1 MKLYKSTEGYE
12 YTEDEVLTAAKE
24 SDMSLDDY
32 VAEFG
37 ITPSTQGEP
46 GKKKPVAVK
55 GAPVTGKVKSTE
67 SKQAPISS
75 VSKKKLWTNTPQPS
89 FGDIV
94 TGQKFDFKTEG
105 QSEEYKKQQK
115 ALKTKKTKSKPIN
128 VVEKP
133 KEEFGVIKPEDLAGS
148 EEEVEAYISATL
160 SRYGLKPEQTG
171 FGNYI
176 TLRSASG
183 DKLYK
188 SLTREGT
195 YIPDDLP
202 AVSVG
207 GDVEELKASAI
218 TLNNYI
224 KSHGD
229 PDFIN
234 KSKQKYAP
242 KYAQGV
248 QFSSPKSRT
257 FEEKLKEY
265 NNDLVSKFKTKENLM
280 YDKPSGE
287 TMGTAAVGYAGPRVT
302 PVRKDVTLYEKDFD
316 TPEEYKLYQSW
327 KKNGIIPIPSTEKL
341 ENFIRIKN
349 ADYRE
354 KKFTEFMADLE
365 PEERVALSAIKE
377 GKKDFRENVVEQG
390 AILNQKSIDLNKKIE
405 KANKIPL
412 NDAEKMSLMNEYTA
426 LTADIDLY
434 KENVAL
440 VNKEAPSI
448 EAVAKTALDDYN
460 RFNQAITGIKSIG
473 TDVLYAGADVITSFA
488 AATQGMSGTS
498 YNVRKSLLKP
508 LLLDP
513 IYALKSDLN
522 KEGEM
527 YQKDLHVAEIRSM
540 KDAGR
545 WGASVLT
552 QMPASLS
559 LAVTGEFAMPL
570 FFLSGFGG
578 KAYEIAN
585 AEQNALNRLER
596 NKNLIDAGMI
606 TSPEQIAEV
615 QKQML
620 QDKKI
625 LAIPESTK
633 ITSAVLSGTA
643 EVIFEKLGTLNLIK
657 KTKHAL
663 DLIPP
668 AEIKASLKRFGKETV
683 VGAPI
688 EGITEGFTRV
698 TNNFGDIYLLGQDKN
713 LFDGV
718 PDDIAGGTFM
728 GPGFAAGGG
737 MNNIAKAA
745 VSEITTKAEYRQREQ
760 KLKEIQQL
768 TGLED
773 ITGLTV
779 KEVNKLKLNPEVKK
793 AVNELI
799 VEMDGEDL
807 KVLDRLG
814 KDFSIAD
821 AKKIGDLNMQLRKTL
836 REWSSVSK
844 NSELSDSELK
854 TLKDYYENKYNTIF
868 TQREAY
874 LNDEQLKA
882 NNRTKSTKQRVL
894 FSMAEGTKIY
904 QARLLQK
911 TSINAISDFKKLD
924 NASKQPYYDQAAD
937 QLRVESTD
945 PNFTPLKSDIAKVA
959 TEIYVNENLGA
970 KLKEDIKNAQQYSE
984 DSGLNTNIQIFEGKD
999 ASENSLK
1006 AAEQIYGKGT
1016 AKYNE
1021 VKEQIAKGASFEG
1034 FNENGQIVIHIPN
1047 SIANGKTSVGSHEV
1061 LHSVVSNAIKSNQEL
1076 ANKAGLS
1083 LFEYLEKEQPD
1094 LHAVVSER
1102 MKAYDQ
1108 ETTSNY
1114 GEEIMNALSDSF
1126 SDGGKPSDTV
1136 LTKISKVLYKISNGK
1151 IGIPDNSIDV
1161 VSLESMDGKAIYELI
1176 KSFHNVAGRGEKGKT
1191 KARILVTTPDEEE
1204 SVETIKVKF
1213 SKSIQEKMDALDEQ
1227 LNNDEIDYD
1236 TYEVRMD
1243 ALVKEE
1249 EKVLKA
1255 NKEGKVAE
1263 EKPKEVKKETP
1274 EDEAKSV
1281 VANNKGLVA
1290 SDKVQKIYD
1299 TEGVN
1304 GAQKIID
1311 LFRPITSK
1319 IVDKRRD
1326 APGFDKELLTDEIET
1341 GIGGILDLI
1350 QKYKPESGIPLA
1362 AYINKYL
1369 PVRAIATSRRILG
1382 ETFSKDVE
1390 DQKGLMA
1397 TETADQFT
1405 ETAMPDK
1412 PKYKTILESNV
1423 FDQEVIKSVT
1433 DKLKIVLRTL
1443 KSKINEPISKNTTV
1457 TPLVNEIRNEMGTQ
1471 ADIDIKRALGGKEG
1485 GVLKNNLI
1493 KNKKAILENMTTTWL
1508 MGKDTKSGVQGGVPS
1523 AIQKQINGKWV
1534 SYPDWIGQKIDREKT
1549 TTNLAGKTSGA
1560 EIVRRLPNAA
1570 NNISNEEFLS
1580 WFVEPSGNPIRGRK
1594 ESLSK
1599 ALGEELSFDIFKKEL
1614 EEDGEIAKVFEKNQE
1629 LKDVVLLDTYINEVA
1644 KQIDRGTVKFSKSTK
1659 SELEYNMK
1667 IADSQGGASL
1677 MDDIAVT
1684 QGNSEDDK
1692 RDRLIYEGA
1701 IAINDFKNT
1710 LKSPISS
1717 YKAEIKKANGE
1728 FNIQIFNNPKIPDYL
1743 KDEYLDK
1750 NREVN
1755 KNDVAEIGDKL
1766 AKILPK
1772 EFLDA
1777 VGIQIFGY
1785 HNKLL
1790 DPAFEK
1796 GGKGGP
1802 RAEFYDRSQEL
1813 KEAFDSNNVPNN
1825 TGVDFSK
1832 VRIMNINAP
1841 GGKNG
1846 LFRRII
1852 DLQESNESDVNKK
1865 IEKLVE
1871 LLPEITDANTEN
1883 KKAAV
1888 LFTEKIGELLLD
1900 EKINF
1905 NAVVDLLKAQTNFVM
1920 GLRALTNLSVVELR
1934 SGKQE
1939 EKKKGEHI
1947 NPNVHKMTKLVGL
1960 YAEAL
1965 SSLSEGGL
1973 KSDILKKLNY
1983 ELNLLFTDHS
1993 QALMNLPDSKIMD
2006 NLGSPTSRDGFK
2018 RFNLIPEVKKYLY
2031 TPSGSLFNEIE
2042 LTNQIE
2048 NEKNAIRN
2056 LAKFSKI
2063 VSDGIQ
2069 AETVR
2074 GLLNNNQLEELQ
2086 KEIEANYSTK
2096 LKLGNES
2103 NDIRTSLF
2111 NYDDPIA
2118 RKMSNGVDLRITE
2131 GLIRNNKKTYLL
2143 YADGKIVGQ
2152 FETVNQAKDLIKY
2165 IEDNLI
2171 KPTAIEQS
2179 PVKFSLSSRRD
2190 LKWRQTDEA
2199 LATNFKVGD
2208 IDYKIALIETAY
2220 MEYDEKTESILY
2232 DLADKNNLN
2241 EDILT
2246 AWEGEAY
2253 NLEFWDKKQGNGIT
2267 GTGNAAEVFGI
2278 VINGVIDIANKKNIK
2293 SFIFTAKEQSRIKL
2307 YDAISS
2313 VVANKLDWN
2322 NYSKDGV
2329 YIISKEGKPNNGK
2342 VKFSKSLDK
2351 EFNIILAQ
2359 NKGVSPAIK
2368 YSGITA
2374 KRQGSSK
2381 GKYKF
2386 FLPPGAED
2394 FEGLLYNFI
2403 GKGKLGEEQAKFFEE
2418 TLIDPYW
2425 NGISEIESARQRIK
2439 KDFIALKEAF
2449 PDASKKITKRIP
2461 GGDFT
2466 YDQAI
2471 RVYLWA
2477 KEGKKIPDLS
2487 KSDQTMLTRLIAN
2500 DNELS
2505 AFANGLE
2512 LISGRDGQW
2521 SDPSEYWDSET
2532 IVSELN
2538 DMTEKIGRK
2547 KYLEEFIK
2555 NSDEIFSKENL
2566 NKVEALYGEG
2576 IRDAIEDS
2584 LYRMTNGKNR
2594 SQGTGRFTAA
2604 VSTWLNGSVAEI
2616 MFLNTKSGVL
2626 QLISALNY
2634 LNLRDNNPVMAGKAL
2649 LDFPQF
2655 SEDFAKIFNSDM
2667 MKERRQGLKED
2678 VSAAEIAN
2686 AAATAKNKVRATVAY
2701 LAKIGFTPTTIADA
2715 LAIGFGGAT
2724 FYRNRIN
2731 TYKKQGMP
2739 ETEAEA
2745 KAWKD
2750 FTRLTNKSAQSND
2763 PALIS
2768 QQQAEPI
2775 GRLILAFGNATLQMN
2790 RIMKKSA
2797 RDLINGRGN
2806 PSEHVSKILFY
2817 GFIQNAI
2824 FSAMQKALFIGL
2836 FGLDDEDEDKK
2847 KKKTAEEKAFET
2859 ADDMLD
2865 SFLRGSGLAGAIVST
2880 AKNTTQQYFK
2890 QREKKQKGDQAY
2902 TLIEGLNLSP
2912 SLGSKARKIY
2922 GAIQEEKFNRAV
2934 MEKMGGQL
2942 MLEGRLNPSPAY
2954 MVGAKV
2960 TSALTNLPADRLLD
2974 KVTNISEA
2982 LDARN
2987 ENWQRAML
2995 MIGYKPFEIDVKNE
3009 EQEAVKAQAK
3019 IEREDEVFIKGVEK
3033 KKAQIK
3039 RIRSMSPEERRV
3051 YVDSIRATVPAKIER
3066 AKRRRKLLY
3075 GK

>member
-1 MKLYKSTEGYE
+1 MKLYKNTEGYE
-12 YTEDEVLTAAKE
+12 YTEDEVLAAAKE
-24 SDMSLDDY
+24 SNMALEDY
-32 VAEFG
+32 IVEFD
-37 ITPSTQGEP
+37 ITPVGQGEP
-46 GKKKPVAVK
+46 GKKKPAAAK
-55 GAPVTGKVKSTE
+55 GAPAAGKAKDTA
-67 SKQAPISS
+67 SKPAATSLG
-75 VSKKKLWTNTPQPS
+75 SKKKLWKEEVQPQTQTDGTFVAKPK
-89 FGDIV
+89 ILKPKV
-94 TGQKFDFKTEG
+94 IKEPTIKEKVEEG
-105 QSEEYKKQQK
+105 KQIMQEGKERTKPQRELKAKISLPSEEDILDISTNVQGTDYDKLAPEEKLYVDDKAVNILQNAYGKDSQYDLSPSEIELKSREILSKAKQ
-115 ALKTKKTKSKPIN
+115 TKKTI
-128 VVEKP
+128 
-133 KEEFGVIKPEDLAGS
+133 
-148 EEEVEAYISATL
+148 EEESYTSKLLNVDLLKGLNYLGEAFASV
-160 SRYGLKPEQTG
+160 PETIYTIGAIPQ
-171 FGNYI
+171 NIYAAI
-176 TLRSASG
+176 SG
-183 DKLYK
+183 DKNWEASPEKFKKTFGVENPIMDKFIDEQERLGKMQTIYNNANYDSVSISENIADRNYVDAFKLMGSGLAESVPISIAMMAGGAELKLAELAAGSTVALAGPNIRQQEEENPEQSELTSVIKGFGMAGAESVFSAIGEGSLGKVYKDIVKKEGAEVGSKIFKDGLVTMYQSALKKFGAPAAMLGEGLEEVATTITQNMINNKNPFEGAMDSFILGAGGGGLYG
-188 SLTREGT
+188 SPLTIAKGIDGFKQGVVVHKINKQLKTENLENLVTAFKPEFQSSPAKIKAAIIPGSTKILDNQVDTSVNNGDMTVEEGDKIKLNFRQT
-195 YIPDDLP
+195 QGIVNALQPLELSDEDLP
-202 AVSVG
+202 AAV
-207 GDVEELKASAI
+207 DLIKEKKQLEEVVK
-218 TLNNYI
+218 
-224 KSHGD
+224 KVGD
-229 PDFIN
+229 P
-234 KSKQKYAP
+234 SL
-242 KYAQGV
+242 
-248 QFSSPKSRT
+248 T
-257 FEEKLKEY
+257 
-265 NNDLVSKFKTKENLM
+265 
-280 YDKPSGE
+280 
-287 TMGTAAVGYAGPRVT
+287 
-302 PVRKDVTLYEKDFD
+302 
-316 TPEEYKLYQSW
+316 
-327 KKNGIIPIPSTEKL
+327 
-341 ENFIRIKN
+341 
-349 ADYRE
+349 
-354 KKFTEFMADLE
+354 
-365 PEERVALSAIKE
+365 
-377 GKKDFRENVVEQG
+377 VEQG
-390 AILNQKSIDLNKKIE
+390 NRIKEIN
-405 KANKIPL
+405 
-412 NDAEKMSLMNEYTA
+412 TA
-426 LTADIDLY
+426 LTGIGENNA
-434 KENVAL
+434 KKKATENVSTLEGNIKAL
-440 VNKEAPSI
+440 EKYANTLGQVEFEN
-448 EAVAKTALDDYN
+448 AVGEGKGVESFNTVDEFKTALE
-460 RFNQAITGIKSIG
+460 T
-473 TDVLYAGADVITSFA
+473 AGLDEAFVEEAMNAD
-488 AATQGMSGTS
+488 
-498 YNVRKSLLKP
+498 
-508 LLLDP
+508 
-513 IYALKSDLN
+513 
-522 KEGEM
+522 
-527 YQKDLHVAEIRSM
+527 
-540 KDAGR
+540 
-545 WGASVLT
+545 
-552 QMPASLS
+552 
-559 LAVTGEFAMPL
+559 
-570 FFLSGFGG
+570 GF
-578 KAYEIAN
+578 
-585 AEQNALNRLER
+585 
-596 NKNLIDAGMI
+596 
-606 TSPEQIAEV
+606 
-615 QKQML
+615 ML
-620 QDKKI
+620 
-625 LAIPESTK
+625 P
-633 ITSAVLSGTA
+633 
-643 EVIFEKLGTLNLIK
+643 
-657 KTKHAL
+657 
-663 DLIPP
+663 
-668 AEIKASLKRFGKETV
+668 
-683 VGAPI
+683 
-688 EGITEGFTRV
+688 
-698 TNNFGDIYLLGQDKN
+698 
-713 LFDGV
+713 
-718 PDDIAGGTFM
+718 
-728 GPGFAAGGG
+728 
-737 MNNIAKAA
+737 
-745 VSEITTKAEYRQREQ
+745 
-760 KLKEIQQL
+760 
-768 TGLED
+768 
-773 ITGLTV
+773 
-779 KEVNKLKLNPEVKK
+779 
-793 AVNELI
+793 
-799 VEMDGEDL
+799 
-807 KVLDRLG
+807 
-814 KDFSIAD
+814 
-821 AKKIGDLNMQLRKTL
+821 
-836 REWSSVSK
+836 
-844 NSELSDSELK
+844 
-854 TLKDYYENKYNTIF
+854 
-868 TQREAY
+868 
-874 LNDEQLKA
+874 
-882 NNRTKSTKQRVL
+882 
-894 FSMAEGTKIY
+894 
-904 QARLLQK
+904 
-911 TSINAISDFKKLD
+911 
-924 NASKQPYYDQAAD
+924 
-937 QLRVESTD
+937 
-945 PNFTPLKSDIAKVA
+945 
-959 TEIYVNENLGA
+959 
-970 KLKEDIKNAQQYSE
+970 
-984 DSGLNTNIQIFEGKD
+984 
-999 ASENSLK
+999 
-1006 AAEQIYGKGT
+1006 
-1016 AKYNE
+1016 
-1021 VKEQIAKGASFEG
+1021 
-1034 FNENGQIVIHIPN
+1034 NGQIVINKQVAAQSNLHTMGHELLHKILKSEFTDPAKATELKDQFLAQLT
-1047 SIANGKTSVGSHEV
+1047 SEERALLDERILAVDKNGKRLYSDEDLAAAPDEYLTQYFQIIADKKIPWSEKLGDSLER
-1061 LHSVVSNAIKSNQEL
+1061 LWKNFLGKIFKSKGYNKLEFADGKDIYRFINDYAKTIKSGKISQRAQDL
-1076 ANKAGLS
+1076 AKAGIS
-1083 LFEYLEKEQPD
+1083 VQ
-1094 LHAVVSER
+1094 
-1102 MKAYDQ
+1102 
-1108 ETTSNY
+1108 
-1114 GEEIMNALSDSF
+1114 
-1126 SDGGKPSDTV
+1126 KP
-1136 LTKISKVLYKISNGK
+1136 I
-1151 IGIPDNSIDV
+1151 
-1161 VSLESMDGKAIYELI
+1161 A
-1176 KSFHNVAGRGEKGKT
+1176 A
-1191 KARILVTTPDEEE
+1191 
-1204 SVETIKVKF
+1204 

-1255 NKEGKVAE
+1255 NKEGKAAE
-1263 EKPKEVKKETP
+1263 AKPKEAKKETP

-1341 GIGGILDLI
+1341 GVGGILDLI

-1390 DQKGLMA
+1390 DQKGLTA

-1405 ETAMPDK
+1405 EIAMPDK

-1457 TPLVNEIRNEMGTQ
+1457 TPLVNEIRNEMGAQ
-1471 ADIDIKRALGGKEG
+1471 ADIDIKKALGGKEG

-1534 SYPDWIGQKIDREKT
+1534 SYPDWVGQKIDREKT

-1580 WFVEPSGNPIRGRK
+1580 WFLEPSGNPIRGRK

-1614 EEDGEIAKVFEKNQE
+1614 EEGGEIAKVFERNQE
-1629 LKDVVLLDTYINEVA
+1629 LKNVVLLDTYINEVA

-1684 QGNSEDDK
+1684 QGDSEDDK

-1728 FNIQIFNNPKIPDYL
+1728 FNIQIFNNPKIPNYL

-1750 NREVN
+1750 NRKVN

-1846 LFRRII
+1846 LFRRIV

-1871 LLPEITDANTEN
+1871 LLPEIADANTEN
-1883 KKAAV
+1883 KKVAV

-1905 NAVVDLLKAQTNFVM
+1905 NAVADLLKAQTNFVM

-1947 NPNVHKMTKLVGL
+1947 NPNVHKMTELVGL

-1993 QALMNLPDSKIMD
+1993 QALMNLADSKIMD

-2179 PVKFSLSSRRD
+2179 PIKFSLSSRRD

-2425 NGISEIESARQRIK
+2425 NGISEIEAARQRIK

-2449 PDASKKITKRIP
+2449 PGAAKKITKRIP
-2461 GGDFT
+2461 SGDFT

-2487 KSDQTMLTRLIAN
+2487 KSDQTMLTRLVAN
-2500 DNELS
+2500 DVELS
-2505 AFANGLE
+2505 TFANGLE

-2576 IRDAIEDS
+2576 VRDAIEDS

-2616 MFLNTKSGVL
+2616 MFLNTKSGIL

-2655 SEDFAKIFNSDM
+2655 SKDFAKIFNSDM

-2686 AAATAKNKVRATVAY
+2686 AAATAKNKIRATVAY

-2739 ETEAEA
+2739 EEEAEA

-2797 RDLINGRGN
+2797 KDLINGRGN
-2806 PSEHVSKILFY
+2806 PSEHVAKILFY
-2817 GFIQNAI
+2817 GFIQNAL

-2836 FGLDDEDEDKK
+2836 FGGEDEEEDKK
-2847 KKKTAEEKAFET
+2847 KKKTTEEKAFEM

-2865 SFLRGSGLAGAIVST
+2865 SFLRGSGLAGAVVST

-2942 MLEGRLNPSPAY
+2942 MLEGRFNPSPAY

-2995 MIGYKPFEIDVKNE
+2995 MIGYKPFEIGVKNE

-3019 IEREDEVFIKGVEK
+3019 IEREDEVFIQGVEK

-3039 RIRSMSPEERRV
+3039 RIRSMSPEERRA

>member
-24 SDMSLDDY
+24 SNMSIDDY
-32 VAEFG
+32 IVEFD
-37 ITPSTQGEP
+37 ITPTEEGEP
-46 GKKKPVAVK
+46 GKKKPVAEK
-55 GAPVTGKVKSTE
+55 GAPATGKAKST
-67 SKQAPISS
+67 
-75 VSKKKLWTNTPQPS
+75 VSKPAPTSSASRKKLFKEEVQPQTQTDGTFVAKPK
-89 FGDIV
+89 ILKPKV
-94 TGQKFDFKTEG
+94 AKEPTIKEKVEEG
-105 QSEEYKKQQK
+105 KQIMQEGKERTKPQRELKVKISLPSEEDI
-115 ALKTKKTKSKPIN
+115 LDISTN
-128 VVEKP
+128 V
-133 KEEFGVIKPEDLAGS
+133 
-148 EEEVEAYISATL
+148 
-160 SRYGLKPEQTG
+160 
-171 FGNYI
+171 
-176 TLRSASG
+176 
-183 DKLYK
+183 
-188 SLTREGT
+188 
-195 YIPDDLP
+195 
-202 AVSVG
+202 
-207 GDVEELKASAI
+207 
-218 TLNNYI
+218 
-224 KSHGD
+224 
-229 PDFIN
+229 
-234 KSKQKYAP
+234 
-242 KYAQGV
+242 QGI
-248 QFSSPKSRT
+248 
-257 FEEKLKEY
+257 E
-265 NNDLVSKFKTKENLM
+265 
-280 YDKPSGE
+280 YDK
-287 TMGTAAVGYAGPRVT
+287 
-302 PVRKDVTLYEKDFD
+302 
-316 TPEEYKLYQSW
+316 
-327 KKNGIIPIPSTEKL
+327 
-341 ENFIRIKN
+341 
-349 ADYRE
+349 
-354 KKFTEFMADLE
+354 LE
-365 PEERVALSAIKE
+365 PEEKLYIDNKSADILQKAYGEDTEYDLSPSEIELKSREILSKAKQTKKTIEEESYGSKLLNVDLLKGLNYLGEAFASVPETIYTIGAIPQNIYAAISGDKNWEASPEKFKKTFGVENPIMDKFITEQERLGKAQTIYNNANYDSTSITENISDGNYVDAFKLMGSGLAESAPISIAMMAGGAELKLGELAAGSTVALAGPNIRQQEQENPEQSELTSVIKGFGMAGAESVFSAIGEGSLGKVYKDIIKKE
-377 GKKDFRENVVEQG
+377 GVEVGSKIFKDGLVTMYQSALKKFGAPAAMLGEGIEEVATTVTQNMINNKNPFEGTLDSFVLGVGGGGLYGSPLTIAKGIDGFKNGVTVHKINKQLKAENLDNLVTAFKPEFQSSPAKIKAAIIPGSIKILDNQVETDVNNGKMTKEEGDKVKLNFRQTQGIVNALEPLGLSDEDLPAAVDLIKEKKQLEEVVKKVGDPSLTVEQG
-390 AILNQKSIDLNKKIE
+390 NRIKEIN
-405 KANKIPL
+405 
-412 NDAEKMSLMNEYTA
+412 TA
-426 LTADIDLY
+426 LTGIGESNAKKKY
-434 KENVAL
+434 AENVSTLEGNIKSLEGYANTL
-440 VNKEAPSI
+440 GQVEFENPVGEGKGVESFNTI
-448 EAVAKTALDDYN
+448 DEFKTALE
-460 RFNQAITGIKSIG
+460 T
-473 TDVLYAGADVITSFA
+473 AG
-488 AATQGMSGTS
+488 
-498 YNVRKSLLKP
+498 
-508 LLLDP
+508 LDE
-513 IYALKSDLN
+513 A
-522 KEGEM
+522 
-527 YQKDLHVAEIRSM
+527 
-540 KDAGR
+540 
-545 WGASVLT
+545 
-552 QMPASLS
+552 
-559 LAVTGEFAMPL
+559 F
-570 FFLSGFGG
+570 
-578 KAYEIAN
+578 
-585 AEQNALNRLER
+585 
-596 NKNLIDAGMI
+596 
-606 TSPEQIAEV
+606 
-615 QKQML
+615 
-620 QDKKI
+620 
-625 LAIPESTK
+625 
-633 ITSAVLSGTA
+633 
-643 EVIFEKLGTLNLIK
+643 
-657 KTKHAL
+657 
-663 DLIPP
+663 
-668 AEIKASLKRFGKETV
+668 
-683 VGAPI
+683 
-688 EGITEGFTRV
+688 
-698 TNNFGDIYLLGQDKN
+698 
-713 LFDGV
+713 
-718 PDDIAGGTFM
+718 
-728 GPGFAAGGG
+728 
-737 MNNIAKAA
+737 
-745 VSEITTKAEYRQREQ
+745 
-760 KLKEIQQL
+760 
-768 TGLED
+768 
-773 ITGLTV
+773 
-779 KEVNKLKLNPEVKK
+779 
-793 AVNELI
+793 VNEA
-799 VEMDGEDL
+799 MD
-807 KVLDRLG
+807 
-814 KDFSIAD
+814 AD
-821 AKKIGDLNMQLRKTL
+821 
-836 REWSSVSK
+836 
-844 NSELSDSELK
+844 
-854 TLKDYYENKYNTIF
+854 
-868 TQREAY
+868 
-874 LNDEQLKA
+874 
-882 NNRTKSTKQRVL
+882 
-894 FSMAEGTKIY
+894 
-904 QARLLQK
+904 
-911 TSINAISDFKKLD
+911 
-924 NASKQPYYDQAAD
+924 
-937 QLRVESTD
+937 
-945 PNFTPLKSDIAKVA
+945 
-959 TEIYVNENLGA
+959 
-970 KLKEDIKNAQQYSE
+970 
-984 DSGLNTNIQIFEGKD
+984 
-999 ASENSLK
+999 
-1006 AAEQIYGKGT
+1006 
-1016 AKYNE
+1016 
-1021 VKEQIAKGASFEG
+1021 G
-1034 FNENGQIVIHIPN
+1034 FMLPNGQIVIN
-1047 SIANGKTSVGSHEV
+1047 KQIAAQSNLNTMGHELLHKILKSEFSDPVKGAKLKDQFLEQLTTEERSLLDERILAVDKSGKRLYSDED
-1061 LHSVVSNAIKSNQEL
+1061 LIA
-1076 ANKAGLS
+1076 APD
-1083 LFEYLEKEQPD
+1083 EYLTQYFQIIADKKIPWSEK
-1094 LHAVVSER
+1094 
-1102 MKAYDQ
+1102 
-1108 ETTSNY
+1108 
-1114 GEEIMNALSDSF
+1114 LSDSLERLWKNF
-1126 SDGGKPSDTV
+1126 LGKFFKDKGYNNLEFADGKDIYRFINDYAKTIKSGKISQRAQD
-1136 LTKISKVLYKISNGK
+1136 LTKAGV
-1151 IGIPDNSIDV
+1151 SIQ
-1161 VSLESMDGKAIYELI
+1161 KPIA
-1176 KSFHNVAGRGEKGKT
+1176 A
-1191 KARILVTTPDEEE
+1191 
-1204 SVETIKVKF
+1204 

-1249 EKVLKA
+1249 EKALKA
-1255 NKEGKVAE
+1255 QKEGKPVE
-1263 EKPKEVKKETP
+1263 EKPKEVKKETKKETP
-1274 EDEAKSV
+1274 EEEAKSV
-1281 VANNKGLVA
+1281 VASNKGLVA

-1341 GIGGILDLI
+1341 GVGGILDLI

-1382 ETFSKDVE
+1382 ETFSKDIE

-1405 ETAMPDK
+1405 NTAMPDK
-1412 PKYKTILESNV
+1412 PRYKTILESNV
-1423 FDQEVIKSVT
+1423 FDNEVIKSVT
-1433 DKLKIVLRTL
+1433 DKLKLTLRTL
-1443 KSKINEPISKNTTV
+1443 KSKIDAPISKNTTV
-1457 TPLVNEIRNEMGTQ
+1457 TPLISEIRDEMGKQ

-1485 GVLKNNLI
+1485 GVLKMNLI
-1493 KNKKAILENMTTTWL
+1493 KHKKAILENMTTTWL
-1508 MGKDTKSGVQGGVPS
+1508 MGKDTKNGVQGGVPS
-1523 AIQKQINGKWV
+1523 AIQKQVNGRWV
-1534 SYPDWIGQKIDREKT
+1534 SYPDWVGKKIDREKT

-1560 EIVRRLPNAA
+1560 ELVRRLPNAA

-1580 WFVEPSGNPIRGRK
+1580 WFLEPSGNPIRGRK

-1629 LKDVVLLDTYINEVA
+1629 LKNVVLLDTYINEVA

-1684 QGNSEDDK
+1684 QGDSEDDK

-1710 LKSPISS
+1710 IKFPVST
-1717 YKAEIKKANGE
+1717 YKGEIKKANGE
-1728 FNIQIFNNPKIPDYL
+1728 FDIQIFNSPKIS
-1743 KDEYLDK
+1743 DEQKNDYLDK
-1750 NREVN
+1750 DRKVN
-1755 KNDVAEIGDKL
+1755 KNDVVEIGDKL
-1766 AKILPK
+1766 AKVLPK

-1790 DPAFEK
+1790 DPAYEK

-1802 RAEFYDRSQEL
+1802 KAEFYDKSQEL
-1813 KEAFDSNNVPNN
+1813 KKAFDSNNVPNN
-1825 TGVDFSK
+1825 TGIDFSK

-1841 GGKNG
+1841 GGKEG

-1852 DLQESNESDVNKK
+1852 ELQESNENVNKK
-1865 IEKLVE
+1865 LDQLVE

-1883 KKAAV
+1883 KKAVV

-1900 EKINF
+1900 GKINF
-1905 NAVVDLLKAQTNFVM
+1905 NAVIDLLKAQTNFVM

-1934 SGKQE
+1934 DGKQE

-1947 NPNVHKMTKLVGL
+1947 NPNVHKMTEIVGL

-1965 SSLSEGGL
+1965 NLLSEGAV
-1973 KSDILKKLNY
+1973 KADVIKKLNY
-1983 ELNLLFTDHS
+1983 ELNLLFTDHL
-1993 QALMNLPDSKIMD
+1993 QALMNLSDSKVMD
-2006 NLGSPTSRDGFK
+2006 KLGSPTSRDGFK

-2031 TPSGSLFNEIE
+2031 TPSGKLFNEIE
-2042 LTNQIE
+2042 LSNQIE
-2048 NEKNAIRN
+2048 NEKNTIKN
-2056 LAKFSKI
+2056 FTKFSKI

-2074 GLLNNNQLEELQ
+2074 GLLNNNQIDALQ
-2086 KEIEANYSTK
+2086 KEIEANYGITPTF
-2096 LKLGNES
+2096 GNEN

-2118 RKMSNGVDLRITE
+2118 QKMSNGVDLRITE

-2143 YADGKIVGQ
+2143 YANGKIVGQ

-2171 KPTAIEQS
+2171 KPKAI
-2179 PVKFSLSSRRD
+2179 
-2190 LKWRQTDEA
+2190 A
-2199 LATNFKVGD
+2199 
-2208 IDYKIALIETAY
+2208 
-2220 MEYDEKTESILY
+2220 
-2232 DLADKNNLN
+2232 
-2241 EDILT
+2241 
-2246 AWEGEAY
+2246 
-2253 NLEFWDKKQGNGIT
+2253 
-2267 GTGNAAEVFGI
+2267 
-2278 VINGVIDIANKKNIK
+2278 
-2293 SFIFTAKEQSRIKL
+2293 
-2307 YDAISS
+2307 
-2313 VVANKLDWN
+2313 
-2322 NYSKDGV
+2322 
-2329 YIISKEGKPNNGK
+2329 EGKP
-2342 VKFSKSLDK
+2342 KFSKSIDR
-2351 EFNIILAQ
+2351 EFNNILAR

-2403 GKGKLGEEQAKFFEE
+2403 GKGETGEEQAKFFEK

-2425 NGISEIESARQRIK
+2425 NGVSEIESARQRIK

-2449 PDASKKITKRIP
+2449 PEAAQKITKRIP
-2461 GGDFT
+2461 GGAFT

-2487 KSDQTMLTRLIAN
+2487 KFDQAMLTRLVTN
-2500 DNELS
+2500 DIQLS
-2505 AFANGLE
+2505 TFANGLE

-2521 SDPSEYWDSET
+2521 SDPGEYWDSET

-2555 NSDEIFSKENL
+2555 NSDEMFSKENL

-2584 LYRMTNGKNR
+2584 LYRMINGKNR

-2655 SEDFAKIFNSDM
+2655 SKDFAKIFNSDM

-2731 TYKKQGMP
+2731 TYKEQGMS
-2739 ETEAEA
+2739 ELEAET

-2775 GRLILAFGNATLQMN
+2775 GRLVLAFGNATLQMN

-2806 PSEHVSKILFY
+2806 PSEHVAKILFY
-2817 GFIQNAI
+2817 GFIQNAL

-2836 FGLDDEDEDKK
+2836 FGGDDDEEKDKK
-2847 KKKTAEEKAFET
+2847 KKKTTEEKAFET

-2880 AKNTTQQYFK
+2880 AKNTAQQYLK

-2934 MEKMGGQL
+2934 MDKMGGEI

-2995 MIGYKPFEIDVKNE
+2995 MIGYKPFEIGVKNE
-3009 EQEAVKAQAK
+3009 EQEAIKAQAK
-3019 IEREDEVFIKGVEK
+3019 VEREDEVFIESVEK
-3033 KKAQIK
+3033 KRAKLKRLKSMTPAEKKAY
-3039 RIRSMSPEERRV
+3039 S
-3051 YVDSIRATVPAKIER
+3051 DSIRATIPAKIER

>member
-24 SDMSLDDY
+24 SNMSIDDY
-32 VAEFG
+32 IVEFDMTPAEE
-37 ITPSTQGEP
+37 GEP
-46 GKKKPVAVK
+46 GKKKPVAEK
-55 GAPVTGKVKSTE
+55 GAPATGKAKSTASKPATTSSASRKKLFKEEAQPRTQADGTFVPKPKILKEKPVKEPSIKEKVEEGKQIMQKGREKTKPMRELKAKISLPSEEDILDISTNVQGNDYDKLAPEEKLYVDDKAVNILQKAYGKDAQYDLSPSEIELKSREILSKAKQTKKEIAEE
-67 SKQAPISS
+67 SYGSKLLNVDFLKGLNYLGEAFASVPETIYTIGAIPQNIYAAISGDKNWEASPEKFKKTFGVENPIMDKFITEQERLGKAQTIYNNANYDSTSITENISDGNYVDAFKLMGSGLAESAPISIAMMAGGAELKLGELAAGSTVALAGPNIRQQEEENPEQSELTS
-75 VSKKKLWTNTPQPS
+75 VIKGFGMAGAESVFSAIGEGSLGRVYKDIIKKEGVEVGSKIFKDGLVTMYQSALKKFGAPAAMLGEGIEEVATTVTQNMINNKNPFEGTLDS
-89 FGDIV
+89 FVLGVGGGGLYGSPLTIAKGIDGFKNGV
-94 TGQKFDFKTEG
+94 TVHKINKQLKTENLDNLVTAFKPEF
-105 QSEEYKKQQK
+105 QSSPAKIK
-115 ALKTKKTKSKPIN
+115 AAIIPGSIKILDN
-128 VVEKP
+128 QVETDVNNGKMT
-133 KEEFGVIKPEDLAGS
+133 KEE
-148 EEEVEAYISATL
+148 
-160 SRYGLKPEQTG
+160 
-171 FGNYI
+171 
-176 TLRSASG
+176 G
-183 DKLYK
+183 DKVKLNFRQTQGIVNALEPLK
-188 SLTREGT
+188 LSDE
-195 YIPDDLP
+195 DLP
-202 AVSVG
+202 AAV
-207 GDVEELKASAI
+207 DLIKEKKQLEEIVK
-218 TLNNYI
+218 
-224 KSHGD
+224 KVGD
-229 PDFIN
+229 P
-234 KSKQKYAP
+234 SL
-242 KYAQGV
+242 
-248 QFSSPKSRT
+248 T
-257 FEEKLKEY
+257 
-265 NNDLVSKFKTKENLM
+265 
-280 YDKPSGE
+280 
-287 TMGTAAVGYAGPRVT
+287 
-302 PVRKDVTLYEKDFD
+302 
-316 TPEEYKLYQSW
+316 
-327 KKNGIIPIPSTEKL
+327 
-341 ENFIRIKN
+341 
-349 ADYRE
+349 
-354 KKFTEFMADLE
+354 
-365 PEERVALSAIKE
+365 
-377 GKKDFRENVVEQG
+377 VEQG
-390 AILNQKSIDLNKKIE
+390 NRIKEIN
-405 KANKIPL
+405 
-412 NDAEKMSLMNEYTA
+412 TA
-426 LTADIDLY
+426 LTGIGESNAKKKY
-434 KENVAL
+434 AENVSTLEGNIKSLEGYANTL
-440 VNKEAPSI
+440 GQVEFENPVGEGKGVESFNTI
-448 EAVAKTALDDYN
+448 DEFKTALE
-460 RFNQAITGIKSIG
+460 T
-473 TDVLYAGADVITSFA
+473 AG
-488 AATQGMSGTS
+488 
-498 YNVRKSLLKP
+498 
-508 LLLDP
+508 LDE
-513 IYALKSDLN
+513 A
-522 KEGEM
+522 
-527 YQKDLHVAEIRSM
+527 
-540 KDAGR
+540 
-545 WGASVLT
+545 
-552 QMPASLS
+552 
-559 LAVTGEFAMPL
+559 F
-570 FFLSGFGG
+570 
-578 KAYEIAN
+578 
-585 AEQNALNRLER
+585 
-596 NKNLIDAGMI
+596 
-606 TSPEQIAEV
+606 
-615 QKQML
+615 
-620 QDKKI
+620 
-625 LAIPESTK
+625 
-633 ITSAVLSGTA
+633 
-643 EVIFEKLGTLNLIK
+643 
-657 KTKHAL
+657 
-663 DLIPP
+663 
-668 AEIKASLKRFGKETV
+668 
-683 VGAPI
+683 
-688 EGITEGFTRV
+688 
-698 TNNFGDIYLLGQDKN
+698 
-713 LFDGV
+713 
-718 PDDIAGGTFM
+718 
-728 GPGFAAGGG
+728 
-737 MNNIAKAA
+737 
-745 VSEITTKAEYRQREQ
+745 
-760 KLKEIQQL
+760 
-768 TGLED
+768 
-773 ITGLTV
+773 
-779 KEVNKLKLNPEVKK
+779 
-793 AVNELI
+793 VNEA
-799 VEMDGEDL
+799 MD
-807 KVLDRLG
+807 
-814 KDFSIAD
+814 AD
-821 AKKIGDLNMQLRKTL
+821 
-836 REWSSVSK
+836 
-844 NSELSDSELK
+844 
-854 TLKDYYENKYNTIF
+854 
-868 TQREAY
+868 
-874 LNDEQLKA
+874 
-882 NNRTKSTKQRVL
+882 
-894 FSMAEGTKIY
+894 
-904 QARLLQK
+904 
-911 TSINAISDFKKLD
+911 
-924 NASKQPYYDQAAD
+924 
-937 QLRVESTD
+937 
-945 PNFTPLKSDIAKVA
+945 
-959 TEIYVNENLGA
+959 
-970 KLKEDIKNAQQYSE
+970 
-984 DSGLNTNIQIFEGKD
+984 
-999 ASENSLK
+999 
-1006 AAEQIYGKGT
+1006 
-1016 AKYNE
+1016 
-1021 VKEQIAKGASFEG
+1021 G
-1034 FNENGQIVIHIPN
+1034 FMLPNGQIVINKQIAAQSNLNTMGHELLHKILKSEFSDPVKGAKLKDQFLEQLTTEERSLLDERILAVDKSGKRLYSDEDLIAAPDEYLTQYFQIIADKKIPWSEKLGDSLERLWKN
-1047 SIANGKTSVGSHEV
+1047 FLGKFFKDKGYNNLEFADGKDIYRFINDYAKT
-1061 LHSVVSNAIKSNQEL
+1061 IKSGKISQRAQDL
-1076 ANKAGLS
+1076 TKAG
-1083 LFEYLEKEQPD
+1083 
-1094 LHAVVSER
+1094 VSI
-1102 MKAYDQ
+1102 Q
-1108 ETTSNY
+1108 
-1114 GEEIMNALSDSF
+1114 
-1126 SDGGKPSDTV
+1126 KP
-1136 LTKISKVLYKISNGK
+1136 I
-1151 IGIPDNSIDV
+1151 
-1161 VSLESMDGKAIYELI
+1161 A
-1176 KSFHNVAGRGEKGKT
+1176 A
-1191 KARILVTTPDEEE
+1191 
-1204 SVETIKVKF
+1204 

-1236 TYEVRMD
+1236 AYEVRMD

-1249 EKVLKA
+1249 EKALRA
-1255 NKEGKVAE
+1255 QKEGKPAE
-1263 EKPKEVKKETP
+1263 EKPKEVKKETKKETP
-1274 EDEAKSV
+1274 EEEAKSV
-1281 VANNKGLVA
+1281 VASNKGLVA

-1341 GIGGILDLI
+1341 GVGGILDLI

-1382 ETFSKDVE
+1382 ETFSKDIE

-1405 ETAMPDK
+1405 NTAMPDK
-1412 PKYKTILESNV
+1412 PRYKTILESNV
-1423 FDQEVIKSVT
+1423 FDNEVIKSVT
-1433 DKLKIVLRTL
+1433 DKLKLTLRTL
-1443 KSKINEPISKNTTV
+1443 KSKIDAPISKNTTV
-1457 TPLVNEIRNEMGTQ
+1457 TPLISEIRDEMGKQ
-1471 ADIDIKRALGGKEG
+1471 ADIDIKKALGGKEG
-1485 GVLKNNLI
+1485 GVLKMNLI
-1493 KNKKAILENMTTTWL
+1493 KHKKAILENMTTTWL
-1508 MGKDTKSGVQGGVPS
+1508 MGKDTKNGVQGGVPS

-1534 SYPDWIGQKIDREKT
+1534 SYPDWVGQKIDREKT

-1580 WFVEPSGNPIRGRK
+1580 WFLEPSGNPIRGRK

-1614 EEDGEIAKVFEKNQE
+1614 EEGGEIAKVFERNQE
-1629 LKDVVLLDTYINEVA
+1629 LKNVVLLDTYINEVA

-1684 QGNSEDDK
+1684 RGDSEDDK

-1728 FNIQIFNNPKIPDYL
+1728 FNIQIFNNPKIPNYL

-1813 KEAFDSNNVPNN
+1813 KEAFDSNNIPNN

-1846 LFRRII
+1846 LFRRIV

-1947 NPNVHKMTKLVGL
+1947 NPNVHKMTELVGL

-2118 RKMSNGVDLRITE
+2118 QKMSNGVDLRITE

-2165 IEDNLI
+2165 IEDNLV
-2171 KPTAIEQS
+2171 KPTAI
-2179 PVKFSLSSRRD
+2179 
-2190 LKWRQTDEA
+2190 
-2199 LATNFKVGD
+2199 
-2208 IDYKIALIETAY
+2208 
-2220 MEYDEKTESILY
+2220 
-2232 DLADKNNLN
+2232 
-2241 EDILT
+2241 
-2246 AWEGEAY
+2246 
-2253 NLEFWDKKQGNGIT
+2253 
-2267 GTGNAAEVFGI
+2267 
-2278 VINGVIDIANKKNIK
+2278 
-2293 SFIFTAKEQSRIKL
+2293 
-2307 YDAISS
+2307 
-2313 VVANKLDWN
+2313 
-2322 NYSKDGV
+2322 SK
-2329 YIISKEGKPNNGK
+2329 GKA
-2342 VKFSKSLDK
+2342 KFSKSLDK

-2425 NGISEIESARQRIK
+2425 SGISEIESARQRIK

-2449 PDASKKITKRIP
+2449 PEASKKITKRIP

-2487 KSDQTMLTRLIAN
+2487 KSDQTMLTRLVAN
-2500 DNELS
+2500 DTELS

-2521 SDPSEYWDSET
+2521 SDPGEYWDSET

-2655 SEDFAKIFNSDM
+2655 SKDFAKIFNSDM

-2836 FGLDDEDEDKK
+2836 FGGDDEEEDKK

-2865 SFLRGSGLAGAIVST
+2865 SFLRGSGLGGAIVST
-2880 AKNTTQQYFK
+2880 AKNTAQQYFK

-3033 KKAQIK
+3033 KKAQMK
-3039 RIRSMSPEERRV
+3039 RIRSMTPEERRA
-3051 YVDSIRATVPAKIER
+3051 YVDSIRATVPEKIER